1 MAKKKYRLNVDL
13 RYPSPKTLPIVLK
26 AGGLS
31 KLSDADREKV
41 EIIRAKQGTM
51 RTDLH
56 DCGASH
62 AVPDPKKSEKRPDT
76 SCCSVA
82 GLLWS
87 GRISEVKSKAKDD

>member
-1 MAKKKYRLNVDL
+1 MGKKYRLHVDL

-26 AGGLS
+26 AGGMS
-31 KLSDADREKV
+31 KLSDAERDKV
-41 EIIRAKQGTM
+41 EIVRAKHGTM
-51 RTDLH
+51 RSDLH
-56 DCGASH
+56 DCGSAH
-62 AVPDPKKSEKRPDT
+62 AVPDPKKPDKKRPDT